1 MRFHGTHACVLVAC
15 SLGLALASAASPAA
29 RTGQAGS
36 QPLSFNRD
44 IRPILSN
51 NCFACHGP
59 DATKRETEFHFD
71 TKEGAFAEDGI
82 IVPGSAAGSMLVK
95 RITNPD
101 PKKRMPPPDSGHALT
116 AKQIELLRRWID
128 EGAKWDTHWAYTPP
142 VRPEPPSADRLKKD
156 DWVRNPIDRF
166 ILARLEAEGLKPSE
180 EADKATLL
188 RRVTYDLTGLP
199 PTPAELDAF
208 LADRSPDAYERRVD
222 ALLQSP
228 HYGERM
234 AVPWLDAARYADT
247 HGYHIDSYRGM
258 WPWRDWVIGAFNRN
272 LPFDQF
278 VIEQLAGDLAPEC
291 DSRSEGGVRIQPQP
305 HDQFRRRRD
314 RRRIPGRV
322 RHGSRRGDVD
332 GVHGPDHGLRALPRA
347 QVRSDQPQ
355 GVLPVLCVLQ

>member
-1 MRFHGTHACVLVAC
+1 MRYDGIHACALAAC
-15 SLGLALASAASPAA
+15 SLGLTLAAAMSTTARAA
-29 RTGQAGS
+29 GQGA
-36 QPLSFNRD
+36 PPPISFNRD

-59 DATKRETEFHFD
+59 DEKQRETKFHFD

-116 AKQIELLRRWID
+116 ARQIELLRRWID
-128 EGAKWDTHWAYTPP
+128 EGAKWDTHWAYTAP
-142 VRPEPPSADRLKKD
+142 VRPDPPAVEKT

-166 ILARLEAEGLKPSE
+166 ILARLEREGLKPSP

-208 LADRSPDAYERRVD
+208 LADRSPDAYETARRCAPAVA
-222 ALLQSP
+222 ALRRAHGHAVARRRALRRHARLPHRQPSRDVAVARLGHRRLQP
-228 HYGERM
+228 QP
-234 AVPWLDAARYADT
+234 AVRPVHDRAARRRPAA
-247 HGYHIDSYRGM
+247 R
-258 WPWRDWVIGAFNRN
+258 RDAR
-272 LPFDQF
+272 
-278 VIEQLAGDLAPEC
+278 A
-291 DSRSEGGVRIQPQP
+291 EGGLGLQPQP
-305 HDQFRRRRD
+305 HDQLRRRRD
-314 RRRIPGRV
+314 RRRVPGRV
-322 RHGSRRGDVD
+322 RHRSRRGDVD
-332 GVHGPDHGLRALPRA
+332 GVHGADDGVCALPLA

-355 GVLPVLCVLQ
+355 GVLPVLRLLQ